1 MNNKLII
8 KIVIAAL
15 IIIVIG
21 LIACIVLYINTDL
34 LKPNSKLFQK
44 YIEQSGEQINNILD
58 FSTEKEYISVLKENK
73 YTDNTQ
79 VVLKYTNNQNKEE
92 IFNINSTGSTDSENK
107 NSYRTINVK
116 YGNSTDVI
124 NLEFL
129 QENEMYGILFSDLVQ
144 QFVNIDTSDA
154 DDLLNNLD
162 LNLDKYKKY
171 DYRNEFD
178 IISNKKEDIEDI
190 FTKYI
195 KNIDKEQY
203 STQSEK
209 MITLSNGKSI
219 TTQSYTLTLNSS
231 QSKKLATQIFEKL
244 NYSDLID
251 KMTTENG
258 EFPELTIVEYVL
270 EGNTYRVT
278 LELGNYTIK
287 IDLMEN
293 TLNFEYNKVEDDEN
307 KTYTYNFEKL
317 ENKMILK
324 YTDYKENSIDLS
336 ASIIKNDNNYNGEFD
351 FSINTQ
357 NIKGVTVDVLQNLQ
371 VADTV
376 EIAKNFA
383 SQKVVLLNN
392 LNTETLDSAL
402 YDLLKKIDNKIINVQ
417 QNKSSEL
424 LNLFLEKTDTL
435 ESKYQG
441 LKQKEIKDFNNKF
454 LTYQG
459 NNVDKSIMY
468 NLIDLAGKNM
478 QSYQSNGKNK
488 ITIYIEEEKDNTSM
502 IKEIKENIEEME
514 YDNYSVSFEY
524 DSKGKINRIIIE
536 SYDDETE

>member
-21 LIACIVLYINTDL
+21 LIVCIVLYINTDL

-44 YIEQSGEQINNILD
+44 YIEESGEQINNILD

-190 FTKYI
+190 FSKYI

-203 STQSEK
+203 SAQSEK

-336 ASIIKNDNNYNGEFD
+336 VSINKNDNNYNGEFD

-402 YDLLKKIDNKIINVQ
+402 YDLLKKIDNKILNVQ

-502 IKEIKENIEEME
+502 IKEIKENIEKME

-536 SYDDETE
+536 SYDDET

>member
-162 LNLDKYKKY
+162 LDLDKYKKY

-203 STQSEK
+203 SAQSEK

-336 ASIIKNDNNYNGEFD
+336 VSINKNDNNYNGEFD

-402 YDLLKKIDNKIINVQ
+402 YDLLKKIDNKILNVQ

-478 QSYQSNGKNK
+478 QSYQLNGKNK
-488 ITIYIEEEKDNTSM
+488 ITIYIEEKKDNTSM

-536 SYDDETE
+536 NYDDET

>member
-21 LIACIVLYINTDL
+21 LIVCIVLYINTDL

-44 YIEQSGEQINNILD
+44 YIEESGEQINNILD

-203 STQSEK
+203 SAQSEK

-336 ASIIKNDNNYNGEFD
+336 VSINKNDNNYNGEFD

-402 YDLLKKIDNKIINVQ
+402 YDLLKKIDNKILNVQ

-478 QSYQSNGKNK
+478 QSYQLNGKNK

-536 SYDDETE
+536 SYDDET

>member
-162 LNLDKYKKY
+162 LDLDKYKKY

-203 STQSEK
+203 SAQSEK

-336 ASIIKNDNNYNGEFD
+336 VSINKNDNNYNGEFD

-402 YDLLKKIDNKIINVQ
+402 YDLLKKIDNKILNVQ

-454 LTYQG
+454 LTYRG

-478 QSYQSNGKNK
+478 QSYQLNGKNK
-488 ITIYIEEEKDNTSM
+488 ITIYIEEKKDNTSM
-502 IKEIKENIEEME
+502 IKEIKENIEKME

-536 SYDDETE
+536 NYDDET

>member
-190 FTKYI
+190 FSKYI

-203 STQSEK
+203 SAQSEK

-336 ASIIKNDNNYNGEFD
+336 VSINKNDNNYNGEFD

-402 YDLLKKIDNKIINVQ
+402 YDLLKKIDNKILNVQ

-478 QSYQSNGKNK
+478 QSYQLNGKNK
-488 ITIYIEEEKDNTSM
+488 ITIYIEEKKDNTSM

-536 SYDDETE
+536 NYDDET

>member
-190 FTKYI
+190 FSKYI

-203 STQSEK
+203 SAQSEK

-336 ASIIKNDNNYNGEFD
+336 VSINKNDNNYNGEFD

-357 NIKGVTVDVLQNLQ
+357 NIKGVTVDVIQNLQ

-402 YDLLKKIDNKIINVQ
+402 YDLLKKIDNKILNVQ

-454 LTYQG
+454 LTYRG

-478 QSYQSNGKNK
+478 QSYQLNGKNK
-488 ITIYIEEEKDNTSM
+488 ITIYIEEKKDNTSM

-536 SYDDETE
+536 NYDDET

>member
-162 LNLDKYKKY
+162 LDLDKYKKY

-203 STQSEK
+203 SAQSEK

-336 ASIIKNDNNYNGEFD
+336 VSINKNDNNYNGEFD

-402 YDLLKKIDNKIINVQ
+402 YDLLKKIDNKILNVQ

-478 QSYQSNGKNK
+478 QSYQLNGKNK

-502 IKEIKENIEEME
+502 IKEIKENIEKME

-536 SYDDETE
+536 NYDDET

>member
-162 LNLDKYKKY
+162 LDLDKYKKY

-203 STQSEK
+203 SAQSEK

-336 ASIIKNDNNYNGEFD
+336 ASINKNDNNYNGEFD

-402 YDLLKKIDNKIINVQ
+402 YDLLKKIDNKILNVQ

-454 LTYQG
+454 LTYRG

-478 QSYQSNGKNK
+478 QSYQLNGKNK
-488 ITIYIEEEKDNTSM
+488 ITIYIEEKKDNTSM

-536 SYDDETE
+536 NYDDET

>member
-162 LNLDKYKKY
+162 LDLDKYKKY

-203 STQSEK
+203 SAQSEK

-336 ASIIKNDNNYNGEFD
+336 VSINKNDNNYNGEFD

-383 SQKVVLLNN
+383 SQKVVLLNK

-402 YDLLKKIDNKIINVQ
+402 YDLLKKIDNKILNVQ

-502 IKEIKENIEEME
+502 IKEIKENIEKME

-536 SYDDETE
+536 SYDDET

>member
-44 YIEQSGEQINNILD
+44 YIEESGEQINNILD

-162 LNLDKYKKY
+162 LDLDKYKKY

-203 STQSEK
+203 SAQSEK

-336 ASIIKNDNNYNGEFD
+336 VSINKNDNNYNGEFD

-402 YDLLKKIDNKIINVQ
+402 YDLLKKIDNKILNVQ

-478 QSYQSNGKNK
+478 QSYQLNGKNK
-488 ITIYIEEEKDNTSM
+488 ITIYIEEKKDNTSM

-536 SYDDETE
+536 NYDDET

>member
-336 ASIIKNDNNYNGEFD
+336 ASINKNDNNYNGEFD

-402 YDLLKKIDNKIINVQ
+402 YDLLKKIDNKILNVQ

-454 LTYQG
+454 LTYRG

-478 QSYQSNGKNK
+478 QSYQLNGKNK
-488 ITIYIEEEKDNTSM
+488 ITIYIEEKKDNTSM

-536 SYDDETE
+536 NYDDET

>member
-203 STQSEK
+203 SAQSEK

-336 ASIIKNDNNYNGEFD
+336 VSINKNDNNYNGEFD

-357 NIKGVTVDVLQNLQ
+357 NIKGVTVDVIQNLQ

-402 YDLLKKIDNKIINVQ
+402 YDLLKKIDNKILNVQ

-478 QSYQSNGKNK
+478 QSYQLNGKNK
-488 ITIYIEEEKDNTSM
+488 ITIYIEEKKDNTSM
-502 IKEIKENIEEME
+502 IKEIKENIEKME

-536 SYDDETE
+536 NYDDET

>member
-162 LNLDKYKKY
+162 LDLDKYKKY

-190 FTKYI
+190 FSKYI

-203 STQSEK
+203 SAQSEK

-336 ASIIKNDNNYNGEFD
+336 VSINKNDNNYNGEFD

-357 NIKGVTVDVLQNLQ
+357 NIKGVTVDVIQNLQ

-402 YDLLKKIDNKIINVQ
+402 YDLLKKIDNKILNVQ

-454 LTYQG
+454 LTYRG

-478 QSYQSNGKNK
+478 QSYQLNGKNK
-488 ITIYIEEEKDNTSM
+488 ITIYIEEKKDNTSM

-514 YDNYSVSFEY
+514 YDNDSVSFEY

-536 SYDDETE
+536 NYDDET

>member
-144 QFVNIDTSDA
+144 QFVNVDASNA
-154 DDLLNNLD
+154 DDLLNNLE
-162 LNLDKYKKY
+162 LNLDDYKKY
-171 DYRNEFD
+171 DYRNEFN
-178 IISNKKEDIEDI
+178 IIADKKEEIEDL
-190 FTKYI
+190 FVEYI
-195 KNIDKEQY
+195 KDINKEQY
-203 STQSEK
+203 SAQSGK
-209 MITLSNGKSI
+209 MITLSNGESI
-219 TTQSYTLTLNSS
+219 MTQSYTLTLTGS
-231 QSKKLATQIFEKL
+231 QSKRLITQILERL
-244 NYSDLID
+244 DYSNLID
-251 KMTTENG
+251 EITAENE
-258 EFPELTIVEYVL
+258 EFPELTIVAYVL
-270 EGNTYRVT
+270 DGNTYRIT
-278 LELGNYTIK
+278 CELGNYDVK
-287 IDLMEN
+287 LDLMEN
-293 TLNFEYNKVEDDEN
+293 VLNIEYNKVENDEN
-307 KTYTYNFEKL
+307 KTYTYDFERA
-317 ENKMILK
+317 ENKITLK
-324 YTDYKENSIDLS
+324 YTDYEDNNIDLDVT
-336 ASIIKNDNNYNGEFD
+336 INKNDNNYNGELN
-351 FSINTQ
+351 FSINTP
-357 NIKGVTVDVLQNLQ
+357 NIKGVTINVVQKIQ
-371 VADTV
+371 AADAV
-376 EIAKNFA
+376 EIPKNFA
-383 SQKVVLLNN
+383 SQKTVVLNN
-392 LNTETLDSAL
+392 LDTETLDSAL
-402 YDLLKKIDNKIINVQ
+402 YELLKKIDNEILGVQ
-417 QNKSSEL
+417 QNISSEL
-424 LNLFLEKTDTL
+424 LNLLLEQTDSL
-435 ESKYQG
+435 ENKYQG
-441 LKQKEIKDFNNKF
+441 LKQKKIKDFNNKF

-459 NNVDKSIMY
+459 NDVDKNILY

-478 QSYQSNGKNK
+478 QSYQVNGENK
-488 ITIYIEEEKDNTSM
+488 IIIYIEEGKDNTDM
-502 IKEIKENIEEME
+502 AKEIKKNIEEME
-514 YDNYSVSFEY
+514 YDNFSVSIEY

-536 SYDDETE
+536 NYDEET

>member
-203 STQSEK
+203 SAQSEK

-336 ASIIKNDNNYNGEFD
+336 VSINKNDNNYNGEFD

-402 YDLLKKIDNKIINVQ
+402 YDLLKKIDNKILNVQ

-454 LTYQG
+454 LTYRG

-478 QSYQSNGKNK
+478 QSYQLNGKNK
-488 ITIYIEEEKDNTSM
+488 ITIYIEEKKDNTSM

-536 SYDDETE
+536 SYDDET

>member
-203 STQSEK
+203 SAQSEK

-336 ASIIKNDNNYNGEFD
+336 VSINKNDNNYNGEFD

-502 IKEIKENIEEME
+502 IKEIKENIEKME

-536 SYDDETE
+536 SYDDET

>member
-203 STQSEK
+203 SAQSEK

-336 ASIIKNDNNYNGEFD
+336 VSINKNDNNYNGEFD

-357 NIKGVTVDVLQNLQ
+357 NIKGVTVDVIQNLQ

-402 YDLLKKIDNKIINVQ
+402 YDLLKKIDNKILNVQ

-454 LTYQG
+454 LTYRG

-478 QSYQSNGKNK
+478 QSYQLNGKNK
-488 ITIYIEEEKDNTSM
+488 ITIYIEEKKDNTSM
-502 IKEIKENIEEME
+502 IKEIKENIEKME

-536 SYDDETE
+536 NYDDET

>member
-162 LNLDKYKKY
+162 LDLDKYKKY

-203 STQSEK
+203 SAQSEK

-336 ASIIKNDNNYNGEFD
+336 VSINKNDNNYNGEFD

-357 NIKGVTVDVLQNLQ
+357 NIKGVTVDVIQNLQ

-402 YDLLKKIDNKIINVQ
+402 YDLLKKIDNKILNVQ

-478 QSYQSNGKNK
+478 QSYQLNGKNK
-488 ITIYIEEEKDNTSM
+488 ITIYIEEKKDNTSM

-514 YDNYSVSFEY
+514 YDNDSVSFEY

-536 SYDDETE
+536 NYDDET

>member
-15 IIIVIG
+15 IILVTG

-162 LNLDKYKKY
+162 LDLDKYKKY

-203 STQSEK
+203 SAQSEK

-336 ASIIKNDNNYNGEFD
+336 VSINKNDNNYNGEFD

-357 NIKGVTVDVLQNLQ
+357 NIKGVTVDVIQNLQ

-402 YDLLKKIDNKIINVQ
+402 YDLLKKIDNKILNVQ

-454 LTYQG
+454 LTYRG

-478 QSYQSNGKNK
+478 QSYQLNGKNK
-488 ITIYIEEEKDNTSM
+488 ITIYIEEKKDNTSM

-536 SYDDETE
+536 NYDDET

>member
-21 LIACIVLYINTDL
+21 LIVCIVLYINTDL

-44 YIEQSGEQINNILD
+44 YIEESGEQINNILD

-190 FTKYI
+190 FSKYI

-203 STQSEK
+203 SAQSEK

-336 ASIIKNDNNYNGEFD
+336 VSINKNDNNYNGEFD

-402 YDLLKKIDNKIINVQ
+402 YDLLKKIDNKILNVQ

-536 SYDDETE
+536 SYDDET

>member
-203 STQSEK
+203 SAQSEK

-336 ASIIKNDNNYNGEFD
+336 VSINKNDNNYNGEFD

-402 YDLLKKIDNKIINVQ
+402 YDLLKKIDNKILNVQ

-454 LTYQG
+454 LTYRG

-478 QSYQSNGKNK
+478 QSYQLNGKNK
-488 ITIYIEEEKDNTSM
+488 ITIYIEEKKDNTSM
-502 IKEIKENIEEME
+502 IKEIKENIEKME

-536 SYDDETE
+536 NYDDET